1 VAREAE
7 VFFFFGQGCQ
17 ESLAL
22 ELTWLRKPRNLGR
35 GLVCQALPGHIFLV
49 SLAKNPESPAWP
61 GFARLAGLAVVK
73 IVEMIYV
80 SGIQQEF
87 QLTYSVSETVI
98 VQCVYSLI

>member
-1 VAREAE
+1 MPEKAK
-7 VFFFFGQGCQ
+7 
-17 ESLAL
+17 
-22 ELTWLRKPRNLGR
+22 KPWSWP
-35 GLVCQALPGHIFLV
+35 GLSGFTIFLV
-49 SLAKNPESPAWP
+49 SLAKNLESLAWP

-73 IVEMIYV
+73 TVEMIYV